1 MFLAK
6 FHIIWPSG
14 FRGKAVLEIKQSK
27 KYSELGSIID
37 KCNITPKAL
46 VSSVVV
52 ITGCNVFYII
62 RDILLIVFIVIINY
76 EQIVST
82 VMVKN
87 STNINKMNYYL
98 SFCFEET

>member
-1 MFLAK
+1 M
-6 FHIIWPSG
+6 
-14 FRGKAVLEIKQSK
+14 
-27 KYSELGSIID
+27 
-37 KCNITPKAL
+37 
-46 VSSVVV
+46 SSVIV

-87 STNINKMNYYL
+87 STNINKMNYFL
-98 SFCFEET
+98 SN